1 MGAPKIAHHV
11 FFRVAPFL
19 VSDNDTALLAEH
31 GKTARHGLVIGK
43 TAITVQFG
51 PILKTPFDVIER
63 KWALPMPG
71 DLDTRQGT
79 QVAVNLAAGLAEL
92 CLNCTD
98 RRVKV
103 DIVLVGMSLQILQT
117 PLQFEDRLFEIER
130 LQFHRISKR

>member
-1 MGAPKIAHHV
+1 MGAPEIAHHV

-19 VSDNDTALLAEH
+19 VSDNHTALLAKH

-43 TAITVQFG
+43 TAITVQFS
-51 PILKTPFDVIER
+51 PVFKTSFDVIER
-63 KWALPMPG
+63 EWPLHMPR
-71 DLDTRQGT
+71 DLDTLPGS

-98 RRVKV
+98 RRVKI

-117 PLQFEDRLFEIER
+117 PLQFEDRFFEIER

>member
-1 MGAPKIAHHV
+1 MGASKIAHHV
-11 FFRVAPFL
+11 FFRVAPLL
-19 VSDNDTALLAEH
+19 VSDNHTALLAEH

-63 KWALPMPG
+63 EWPLHMPG
-71 DLDTRQGT
+71 DLDTLPGT

-98 RRVKV
+98 RRVKI

-117 PLQFEDRLFEIER
+117 PFQFKDRFFEIER
-130 LQFHRISKR
+130 L